1 MIDFPSEIK
10 PTNQSQRTTI
20 ILLRSEGRKE
30 KEEMSLKRHLKPFI
44 QEISQT
50 SLLLLKYSPQ
60 RLLFHLALQKQD
72 LELIGV
78 IFVRILMKF
87 GRVMIQDS

>member
-1 MIDFPSEIK
+1 MIDFPLEIK
-10 PTNQSQRTTI
+10 PTNQSQRATI

-78 IFVRILMKF
+78 IFVRISMKF